1 MLDSWAFKLI
11 CIILTIGIFVS
22 IGITIGFICL

>member
-11 CIILTIGIFVS
+11 CIILTIGIFAAV
-22 IGITIGFICL
+22 GIVIGFICL